1 MIRRP
6 PRSTRTDTLF
16 PYTTLFRSFIG
27 QCAETGNRSLRG
39 LPNIRRVAEFLPLL
53 RVGKMH
59 LYHRRRDGFD
69 RVVKSNRCVGET
81 ARIEDDRLC
90 AFRLSFV
97 QPINQMAFV
106 IGLTK
111 IELRLLLQRPVLQPP
126 GPVVQRNCPEY
137 FRYWG
142 SR

>member
-16 PYTTLFRSFIG
+16 PYTTLFRSTGQPLKFERSVERQFIG

-39 LPNIRRVAEFLPLL
+39 LPNIRRVAEFLPLV

-97 QPINQMAFV
+97 TPINQMALV
-106 IGLTK
+106 IGLTRSEK
-111 IELRLLLQRPVLQPP
+111 RRVGKE
-126 GPVVQRNCPEY
+126 CD
-137 FRYWG
+137 
-142 SR
+142 

>member
-1 MIRRP
+1 MFFFFKQKTAYDMRI
-6 PRSTRTDTLF
+6 SDWSSDVCSSDL
-16 PYTTLFRSFIG
+16 
-27 QCAETGNRSLRG
+27 SLRG
-39 LPNIRRVAEFLPLL
+39 LPNIRRVAEFLPLV

-111 IELRLLLQRPVLQPP
+111 IDLRILLLRHVLQPP
-126 GPVVQRNCPEY
+126 GDVRSEEHT
-137 FRYWG
+137 
-142 SR
+142 S